1 MVQMH
6 GARVLTGAAARGNLG
21 EVRRILEECRLHP
34 DTVNEF
40 GRTALQVKCRA
51 CWQFGISTASFPYH
65 SLSVYVL
72 SLISTKEGEKSVFP
86 SIDNFSN
93 ILFPSKY

>member
-65 SLSVYVL
+65 SLSVCVVVD
-72 SLISTKEGEKSVFP
+72 INKRATKKSVFP
-86 SIDNFSN
+86 SNDNFSN